1 MANDLSSIHRNVTFL
16 KNKRKRKSFME
27 IVKEKILERKGDKQ
41 KTIAIEY
48 RKNNDKQE
56 NLDNTYTIW
65 QADNKEGQ
73 QYRFK

>member
-1 MANDLSSIHRNVTFL
+1 
-16 KNKRKRKSFME
+16 ME

-56 NLDNTYTIW
+56 NLDNTYTI
-65 QADNKEGQ
+65 
-73 QYRFK
+73 